1 MKITNLPSG
10 ALQVNTYLAV
20 DEETNKGFIVDP
32 GGYNPALT
40 KMVKDENIDIEYIIL
55 THGHSDHICG
65 VKEHLEDFPGARVV
79 ADKEEEPMLHDVRFN
94 FSAEFGMP
102 YTVDADIY
110 VTDGD
115 EINVGNIKLKF
126 FHTPGHSPG
135 GMCIYA
141 EKENVLFSGDTLFR
155 QSIGRTDFPGC
166 SFEALAESIKEK
178 LFVLPDETQVFPGHM
193 GPTQIGF
200 EKRNNPFVRI

>member
-32 GGYNPALT
+32 GGYNPVLA
-40 KMVKDENIDIEYIIL
+40 KKVKEENIDIEYIFI

-65 VKEHLEDFPGARVV
+65 VNEHKAEFEGCKVV
-79 ADKEEEPMLHDVRFN
+79 AHAAEEPMLHDVRFN

-110 VTDGD
+110 VNDGD
-115 EINVGNIKLKF
+115 ELKVGNIDIKF

-166 SFEALAESIKEK
+166 SFKDLADAIRSK
-178 LFVLPDETQVFPGHM
+178 LYVLPDETQVFPGHM

-200 EKRNNPFVRI
+200 EKRNNPFVY

>member
-40 KMVKDENIDIEYIIL
+40 KMVNDENIDIEYILL

-65 VKEHLEDFPGARVV
+65 VKEHLEDFPGAKVV

-110 VTDGD
+110 VSDGD
-115 EINVGNIKLKF
+115 ELNVGNINLKF

-178 LFVLPDETQVFPGHM
+178 LFVLPDATQVFPGHM

>member
-115 EINVGNIKLKF
+115 EINVGNINLKF

>member
-10 ALQVNTYLAV
+10 ALQVNTYLVV
-20 DEETNKGFIVDP
+20 DEETKKGFVVDP
-32 GGYNPALT
+32 GGYNPVLAKT
-40 KMVKDENIDIEYIIL
+40 VKEEGIQIEYILI

-65 VKEHLEDFPGARVV
+65 VKEHQAEFEGCKVV
-79 ADKEEEPMLHDVRFN
+79 AHEAEEPMLHDVRFN

-110 VTDGD
+110 VKDGD
-115 EINVGNIKLKF
+115 ELKVGNIDLKF

-141 EKENVLFSGDTLFR
+141 AKENVLFSGDTLFR

-166 SFEALAESIKEK
+166 SFKQLSDSINFK
-178 LFVLPDETQVFPGHM
+178 LYTLPDETQVFPGHM
-193 GPTQIGF
+193 GPTEIGF
-200 EKRNNPFVRI
+200 EKRNNPFV

>member
-65 VKEHLEDFPGARVV
+65 VKEHLEDFPGAKVV

>member
-65 VKEHLEDFPGARVV
+65 VKEHLEDFPDAKVV

-115 EINVGNIKLKF
+115 ELNVGSINLKI

>member
-40 KMVKDENIDIEYIIL
+40 KMVKDENIDIEYILL

-65 VKEHLEDFPGARVV
+65 VKEHLEDFPGAKVV

-102 YTVDADIY
+102 YTLDADIY
-110 VTDGD
+110 VSDGD
-115 EINVGNIKLKF
+115 ELNVGNINLKF

>member
-40 KMVKDENIDIEYIIL
+40 KMVKDENIDIEYILL

-65 VKEHLEDFPGARVV
+65 VKEHLEDFPGAKVV

-110 VTDGD
+110 VSDGD
-115 EINVGNIKLKF
+115 ELNVGNINLKF